1 MLKRRVVLKIF
12 ALLLILVF
20 QIAPPAFNGEDVAL
34 SCAKPSERTLY
45 VGGEGEGNYSKIQ
58 DAIDDASNG
67 DRVFVYS
74 GIYNESIILDKSID
88 LIGECKERTIII
100 AQGKDGINITVGEA
114 VVYNFTIKDA
124 ISPYLGI
131 MLYKTIKDIISHCDI
146 YNNKDGIGLFFSHG
160 NEILECSIS
169 TDGGGI
175 MLWQSAFNKIKNCN
189 VINTT
194 NSMSLFGYL
203 TYGNLITNNNFLN
216 NRWDPV
222 FVNSLHNWWFH
233 NYWDNWNMSIPKAI
247 FGVNFIWN
255 VQIPWIQFDWM
266 PALKP
271 IEWWKK

>member
-88 LIGECKERTIII
+88 LIGECKEKTIII

-114 VVYNFTIKDA
+114 IVYNFTIKDV

-131 MLYKTIKDIISHCDI
+131 MLYKTTKDIISHCDI
-146 YNNKDGIGLFFSHG
+146 YNSKDGIGLFFSHD
-160 NEILECSIS
+160 NEILECNIS

-175 MLWQSAFNKIKNCN
+175 MLWQPAFNKIKNCN
-189 VINTT
+189 VINT
-194 NSMSLFGYL
+194 
-203 TYGNLITNNNFLN
+203 
-216 NRWDPV
+216 
-222 FVNSLHNWWFH
+222 
-233 NYWDNWNMSIPKAI
+233 
-247 FGVNFIWN
+247 
-255 VQIPWIQFDWM
+255 
-266 PALKP
+266 
-271 IEWWKK
+271 